1 MKISSN
7 HIGKILKNDIYSLS
21 GNLLLR
27 KGTVL
32 NANHVESLQK
42 HAYYFDQA
50 FILDEPHHLSREYFQ
65 HVKNM
70 YETSIHTFQSIFANL
85 EGEQLPPI
93 DEIQGMLTPLIDKL
107 VDDPVFTRYI
117 EQVKS
122 YDNYTY
128 THSLNVGIYSS
139 LIGKLQGLEKSSISL
154 LGQMGMFHD
163 VGKLLIDKNI
173 LQKPGRLTEKEWME
187 IQKHT
192 TYGYDLL
199 KKNRTIDPHIL
210 QGALLHHERL
220 DGSGYPTGIK
230 HSKIPYFVQIL
241 SVADMYDALSSERSY
256 RPKQNIFTTT
266 KILIQEA
273 NYNRLN
279 PAIVYPFVRYILSN
293 HLREEVVLNNGKLAE
308 IIFIHSDE
316 PHLPIIK
323 VDDHFIDL
331 RKNKDLEIL
340 DFAN

>member
-1 MKISSN
+1 MEISFK
-7 HIGKILKNDIYSLS
+7 HIGKILKNDIYSIS
-21 GNLLLR
+21 GNLLLK

-32 NANHVESLQK
+32 NKYHIESLQN
-42 HAYYFDQA
+42 HTYYFDQD
-50 FILDEPHHLSREYFQ
+50 FFLPEPHHLSQEYFQ
-65 HVKNM
+65 HVKKI
-70 YETSIHTFQSIFANL
+70 YETSIESFQSIFANL
-85 EGEQLPPI
+85 ENESLPSLENI
-93 DEIQGMLTPLIDKL
+93 HQMLSPFIDKL
-107 VDDPVFTRYI
+107 VDDPMFIRYI

-128 THSLNVGIYSS
+128 THSLNVGIYAS
-139 LIGKLQGLEKSSISL
+139 LIGKIQGLEKNSIRL
-154 LGQMGMFHD
+154 LSQMGLFHD
-163 VGKLLIDKNI
+163 VGKLLIDRNI
-173 LQKPGRLTEKEWME
+173 IQKPGRLTEKEWLE

-192 TYGYDLL
+192 TYGYELL
-199 KKNRTIDPHIL
+199 RKNKSIDPHIL

-230 HSKIPYFVQIL
+230 HAKIPYFVQIL

-256 RPKQNIFTTT
+256 RSKQNLFVTT

-273 NYNRLN
+273 KFNRLN
-279 PAIVYPFVRYILSN
+279 PAIVYPFVQYVLSN
-293 HLREEVVLNNGKLAE
+293 HLREEVILNNGQHAE
-308 IIFIHSDE
+308 IIFIHADE

-331 RKNKDLEIL
+331 KRHKDLEIL

>member
-1 MKISSN
+1 MNISSG
-7 HIGKILKNDIYSLS
+7 HIGKILIHDIYSLS
-21 GNLLLR
+21 GNLLLG

-32 NANHVESLQK
+32 NKKHVESLQN

-50 FILDEPHHLSREYFQ
+50 YVMDQPHHLSKEYFQ
-65 HVKNM
+65 HVKDM
-70 YETSIHTFQSIFANL
+70 YETSIYSFQSIFSRL
-85 EGEQLPPI
+85 EKENLPPL
-93 DEIQGMLTPLIDKL
+93 EEFHQMLSPLVDKL
-107 VDDPVFTRYI
+107 VDDPMFIRYI

-139 LIGKLQGLEKSSISL
+139 LIGKIQGLEKESLRL
-154 LGQMGMFHD
+154 LGQMGLFHD
-163 VGKLLIDKNI
+163 VGKLLIDKAI
-173 LQKPGRLTEKEWME
+173 LQKPGRLTEREWNE

-192 TYGYDLL
+192 TYGYELL
-199 KKNRTIDPHIL
+199 KKTKAIDPHIL

-220 DGSGYPTGIK
+220 DGSGYPAGIK
-230 HSKIPYFVQIL
+230 HAKIPYFVQIL

-256 RPKQNIFTTT
+256 RPKQNLFVTT

-279 PAIVYPFVRYILSN
+279 PAIVYPFVQYVLSN
-293 HLREEVVLNNGKLAE
+293 HIREEVLLNNGKLAE
-308 IIFIHSDE
+308 IIFIHADE

-323 VDDHFIDL
+323 IDDHFIDL
-331 RKNKDLEIL
+331 RKHKEIEIL
-340 DFAN
+340 DFAY